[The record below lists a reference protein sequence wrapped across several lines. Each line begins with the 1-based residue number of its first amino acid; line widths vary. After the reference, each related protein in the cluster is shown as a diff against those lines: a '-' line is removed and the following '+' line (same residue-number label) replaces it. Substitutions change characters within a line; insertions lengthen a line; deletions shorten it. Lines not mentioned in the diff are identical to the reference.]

1 MQTLEVFADV
11 ACPFA
16 HAGLARFHAFREQ
29 LGLQVPVLRVR
40 AWPLEVVNSQPF
52 DGASLV
58 PKIDALRIEVATDR
72 FGGFDPDTFPATS
85 LPALISE
92 AAAYRTDGRVGER
105 FSLAVRRALFDDG
118 EDVSDP
124 KVLGR
129 LRDGCG
135 VDGPTSADEAA
146 VHADL
151 VEGKERG
158 VDGSPHFF
166 TPDGDFFCPSLRI
179 EHDESGYDVSFDAVG
194 FNEFINA
201 VVK

>member
-1 MQTLEVFADV
+1 VQTLEVFADV

-16 HAGLARFHAFREQ
+16 HASLARFHAFREQ
-29 LGLQVPVLRVR
+29 RGLALPVLRVR
-40 AWPLEVVNSQPF
+40 AWPLEIINSQPF

-85 LPALISE
+85 LPAMISE
-92 AAAYRTDGRVGER
+92 AAAYRTDVTLGER

-124 KVLGR
+124 EVLRR
-129 LRDGCG
+129 LRDECG
-135 VDGPTSADEAA
+135 VDAPISADEAA

-151 VEGKERG
+151 VEGKKRG

-166 TPDGDFFCPSLRI
+166 TPDGDFFCPSLEI
-179 EHDESGYDVSFDAVG
+179 EHDESGYDVSFDATG
-194 FNEFINA
+194 FNEFIN
-201 VVK
+201 VVFK